1 MQDEMA
7 VRLKGVEL
15 ARTHFRLG
23 PVDLEVPKGF
33 VTAIVG
39 PNGSGKST
47 TFRLMLDVHRPAVGE
62 IEVLGQRVGH
72 DDVALKSRIGYLA
85 EEPHQHEN
93 GLRGTDKA
101 NFYRQWYPNWDINR
115 YHEILRQFE
124 IDPNLR
130 LKNMSKGMRRKFELA
145 LALAHDPEL
154 LLLDEPSSGLDPL
167 AWRTMI
173 AMLHRYMEGGER
185 TILMASHVIE
195 EVKRL
200 ADYVVFMVQ
209 GRVLGMY
216 EKDELIAGWHV
227 YYVQEQ
233 NGMSDRIAAM
243 PGLCEAERTGGMIRI
258 VSNRAYEAEEWLK
271 AESIAVSGRQS
282 LELDDILAVLVERER
297 LHTRHERKELIR

>member
-1 MQDEMA
+1 MQDELAIRMT
-7 VRLKGVEL
+7 GVEL

-23 PVDLEVPKGF
+23 PIDLEVPKGF

-47 TFRLMLDVHRPAVGE
+47 TFRLMLNIHQPDVGD
-62 IEVLGQRVGH
+62 IEVLGQRIDG
-72 DDVALKSRIGYLA
+72 DNYAMKARIGYLA
-85 EEPHQHEN
+85 EEPFQHEN
-93 GLRGTDKA
+93 RLKGADKA
-101 NFYRQWYPNWDINR
+101 AFHRQWYPNWDVNR
-115 YHEILRQFE
+115 YHEMLRQFE
-124 IDPNLR
+124 VDPNLR
-130 LKNMSKGMRRKFELA
+130 LRKMSTGMRRKFALA

-173 AMLHRYMEGGER
+173 GMLHRYMEGGNR

-209 GRVLGMY
+209 GRVLGMF

-227 YYVQEQ
+227 FYVQEQ
-233 NGMSDRIAAM
+233 TGVTGQLESM
-243 PGLCEAERTGGMIRI
+243 PGLCAIERAGGMTRL

-271 AESIAVSGRQS
+271 AQGIVPSGRQA
-282 LELDDILAVLVERER
+282 LELDDILAVLVDQER
-297 LHTRHERKELIR
+297 LHARHERKEPIR